1 MHALPLPLST
11 KNQRA
16 AAVSHKTCSRCGL
29 RKGAAEFNYNKVS
42 PDGLCSYCKPC
53 NAAAAAERRK
63 RRVPVPEPTVVD
75 KTCSHCK
82 EVRLVLH
89 TPRNDACA
97 LGTTP
102 MHQMLPQLSG
112 CHV

>member
-1 MHALPLPLST
+1 M
-11 KNQRA
+11 
-16 AAVSHKTCSRCGL
+16 
-29 RKGAAEFNYNKVS
+29 S

-82 EVRLVLH
+82 EVRAAPMIAVL
-89 TPRNDACA
+89 PV
-97 LGTTP
+97 
-102 MHQMLPQLSG
+102 QVSG
-112 CHV
+112 SG